1 MKNKLLNHEI
11 LFVVL
16 LSAISILNVFL
27 SAGIMEGMQP
37 PVMATLLPRIGV
49 ILLFLLVYLW
59 INLFSIPRF
68 LKVKEKGYVD
78 YLLLL
83 FQFLALGLLLALGVN
98 VATYFARPAESNYS
112 GYGLF
117 SMFGYNDEP
126 LNSIW
131 MGWGRGLQLLSLYG
145 TYAVLRTYL
154 SCRIEKS
161 GPKIRYYTLMA
172 NEISGLLVIYLLI
185 PILVSTFNLIEYEL
199 FYLWYFVLANGA
211 LFVYV
216 TNVYWLF
223 PKYLKNDKLSRGFV
237 GRLLFSTFICAIPLV
252 IFLVHTSLIP
262 MFLLGNWAFQL
273 LVTVPCTWLV
283 YQRKKDELL
292 EWSKTAMEL
301 TRSKADLQFL
311 RAQINPHFLFN
322 ALNTLYG
329 TALIDGSK
337 RTADGI
343 QKLGD
348 MMRFMLEDNH
358 QDFIPMKD
366 EIAYLKNYIAL
377 QKLRILPSD
386 QISLE
391 ANLDV
396 AQCDHLIVPMLL
408 IPFVENA
415 FKHGIDADEKSWIIV
430 DLSCTADSIHFKV
443 RNSVSKAVYVDPE
456 RKSSGIGLNNV
467 RERLMLFYEGKYQL
481 KCGRVDDEFIAELTI
496 QLL

>member
-1 MKNKLLNHEI
+1 MKNKVLYHEI
-11 LFVVL
+11 LFFVL
-16 LSAISILNVFL
+16 LAAMSIIKVFL
-27 SAGIMEGMQP
+27 SAGITTGMSAA
-37 PVMATLLPRIGV
+37 VWTNLLPRTGV
-49 ILLFLLVYLW
+49 ILLFLMVYLW

-68 LKVKEKGYVD
+68 LKVKEQGYPAW
-78 YLLLL
+78 LLLV
-83 FQFLALGLLLALGVN
+83 FQFLALGFLMAFGVN
-98 VATYFARPAESNYS
+98 VATYYAHPADYS
-112 GYGLF
+112 YNGYGLF
-117 SMFGYNDEP
+117 SMFGYNDQP
-126 LNSIW
+126 LKSIW
-131 MGWGRGLQLLSLYG
+131 MGWERGLLFLTLYG
-145 TYAVLRTYL
+145 IYAALREYL
-154 SCRIEKS
+154 CYRIENSGSKS
-161 GPKIRYYTLMA
+161 RYYTLIA
-172 NEISGLLVIYLLI
+172 NQVSGLLFIYLMI
-185 PILVSTFNLIEYEL
+185 PGFFAIFNLVENDRYYLVYFLAANTALFIYVSNIFWLFPRYLKDDKLSVEFVVRLLVSTF
-199 FYLWYFVLANGA
+199 
-211 LFVYV
+211 VYAFPV
-216 TNVYWLF
+216 VVFLTYNNMFGVIWLENWLF
-223 PKYLKNDKLSRGFV
+223 Q
-237 GRLLFSTFICAIPLV
+237 
-252 IFLVHTSLIP
+252 
-262 MFLLGNWAFQL
+262 M

-283 YQRKKDELL
+283 YRSQKDELL
-292 EWSKTAMEL
+292 EWNKSAMEL

-366 EIAYLKNYIAL
+366 EIAYLRNYIDL

-386 QISLE
+386 QIRLE
-391 ANLDV
+391 ANLDI

-415 FKHGIDADEKSWIIV
+415 FKHGIDGDEKSWIIV

-443 RNSVSKAVYVDPE
+443 RNSVSKAVFVDPE

-467 RERLMLFYEGKYQL
+467 RERLMLFYEGKHQL